1 MKRNVGAWIIQNRMV
16 VANIASLLMMGVA
29 CSAIYWP
36 AGLLVV
42 GGLLWIDLFVTD
54 LIDQLKTEG
63 RREDD
68 GRSR

>member
-1 MKRNVGAWIIQNRMV
+1 MKKAFAWIAAHRMV
-16 VANIASLLMMGVA
+16 VANCVSLLLIGVA

-42 GGLLWIDLFVTD
+42 GGLLWIDLFITD
-54 LIDQLKTEG
+54 LIIQLKME
-63 RREDD
+63 RHEDD